1 MAFEKNG
8 SQTDPHLFAD
18 IIAMRFA
25 TIYLI
30 CARIGKK
37 SPNVTKQSIFFW
49 GGVGSRSVDGGNV
62 FILDDI
68 AEFCVIFIN
77 KTFYYFLG
85 KKPIMEL

>member
-1 MAFEKNG
+1 
-8 SQTDPHLFAD
+8 
-18 IIAMRFA
+18 MRFA

-49 GGVGSRSVDGGNV
+49 GGTVDGGNV
-62 FILDDI
+62 FIQDDI